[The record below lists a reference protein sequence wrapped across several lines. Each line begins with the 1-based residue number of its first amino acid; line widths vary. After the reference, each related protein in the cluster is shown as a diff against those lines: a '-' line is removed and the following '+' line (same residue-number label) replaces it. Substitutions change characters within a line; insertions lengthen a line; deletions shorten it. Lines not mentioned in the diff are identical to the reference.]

1 VPSSQTNGHH
11 SPSHLLSNGTKSPVY
26 SSSSKTSSFSSSTV
40 KERSSSQTRG
50 VEGLKSCLKSESRSS
65 SATRSSTG
73 MLRSESPAAGRESPA
88 KQGVNVNFRAQPN
101 VKTFEK
107 EQDDD
112 DEEEEEKEQRITHS
126 VDSSTDP
133 PTFDWVEFSSSEGGQ
148 TKGRIQSNGTG
159 KTKEV
164 KEETKKVKEEAKKVK
179 EEPKKVKKEAK
190 KVERIV
196 PIVLSGREE
205 GRSRSREKVS
215 NPFLSGSNGSSNGLK
230 TKQEKEKVS
239 NGNSASPTKIAPLAT
254 EETENACYA
263 CDMSTQTEDTGKKG
277 CHVM

>member
-1 VPSSQTNGHH
+1 M
-11 SPSHLLSNGTKSPVY
+11 LSNGTKSPVY
-26 SSSSKTSSFSSSTV
+26 SSSSKTASFSSSTV

-73 MLRSESPAAGRESPA
+73 MLRSESPAAAGRESPA

-107 EQDDD
+107 EQDDEH
-112 DEEEEEKEQRITHS
+112 DEEEEEEEITHS

-159 KTKEV
+159 KTKAKEV
-164 KEETKKVKEEAKKVK
+164 KEETKKVKEDTKKVK
-179 EEPKKVKKEAK
+179 EEAK

-205 GRSRSREKVS
+205 GGRSRSREKVS

-239 NGNSASPTKIAPLAT
+239 NGNSVSPTKIAPLAT

>member
-1 VPSSQTNGHH
+1 MG
-11 SPSHLLSNGTKSPVY
+11 
-26 SSSSKTSSFSSSTV
+26 
-40 KERSSSQTRG
+40 
-50 VEGLKSCLKSESRSS
+50 
-65 SATRSSTG
+65 STG

-88 KQGVNVNFRAQPN
+88 KQGVNVNFGAQPN

-112 DEEEEEKEQRITHS
+112 EEEEEKEEERITQR

-159 KTKEV
+159 KTKAKEV
-164 KEETKKVKEEAKKVK
+164 KEETKKVKEKK
-179 EEPKKVKKEAK
+179 KKKKKEAK

-205 GRSRSREKVS
+205 GGRSRSR
-215 NPFLSGSNGSSNGLK
+215 
-230 TKQEKEKVS
+230 
-239 NGNSASPTKIAPLAT
+239 
-254 EETENACYA
+254 
-263 CDMSTQTEDTGKKG
+263 
-277 CHVM
+277 